1 MNDKIIMK
9 LRGSKLLSN
18 TWKQELDIRED
29 GVYAEILVVGKRT
42 QMLIAY
48 ENIAGVNV
56 NRGVL
61 TSSITIINKGGS
73 QNITIKALN
82 KEETEKAKNLI
93 QSKMLEALKFQQLN
107 HIQQPSPID
116 EIEKLSNLKLK
127 GIITEDEFHAK
138 KKQLLD
144 L

>member
-1 MNDKIIMK
+1 MDDKIIMK
-9 LRGSKLLSN
+9 LKGSKLLSN
-18 TWKQELDIRED
+18 TWNQELDIRED
-29 GVYAEILVVGKRT
+29 GVYGEILVVGKRT

-61 TSSITIINKGGS
+61 TSTITIINKGGS

-82 KEETEKAKNLI
+82 KEEAEEAKNLI
-93 QSKMLEALKFQQLN
+93 QSKVLEASKSKQPN
-107 HIQQPSPID
+107 HIQQSSPAD
-116 EIEKLSNLKLK
+116 EIKKLSNLKSK
-127 GIITEDEFHAK
+127 GIITEDEFQAK
-138 KKQLLD
+138 KKQLLG